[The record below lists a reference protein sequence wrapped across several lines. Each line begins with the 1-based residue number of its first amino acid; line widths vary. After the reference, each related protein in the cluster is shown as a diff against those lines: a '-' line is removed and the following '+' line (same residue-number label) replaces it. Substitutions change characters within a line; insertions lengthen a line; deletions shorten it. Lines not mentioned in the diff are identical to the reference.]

1 MRNTWGYSSAG
12 RALEWH
18 SRGQRFDPA
27 YLHQDREK
35 PWNFSFQ
42 GFSHDLSFV
51 IVFGPVAQLGE
62 RSVRIHSETHP
73 TQVCGPVF
81 LSDLLD
87 FPLKIEY
94 LRNPKFATFFA
105 RKVPIWARSSAGRAL
120 RSHRRGRGFDPL
132 RVHQIRNHLSEN
144 WGDFS
149 FDHRNTTDGF
159 QKIFGWRVV
168 TLARRPILWI

>member
-1 MRNTWGYSSAG
+1 MKN
-12 RALEWH
+12 
-18 SRGQRFDPA
+18 
-27 YLHQDREK
+27 
-35 PWNFSFQ
+35 
-42 GFSHDLSFV
+42 
-51 IVFGPVAQLGE
+51 GPVAQLGE
-62 RSVRIHSETHP
+62 RTVRIHSETHP

-81 LSDLLD
+81 QSIRWT

-94 LRNPKFATFFA
+94 FRNPKFATFFA

-159 QKIFGWRVV
+159 QKIFGMAGCYLPSMPQFIIFV
-168 TLARRPILWI
+168 ILYSSDFILGNQSGIMRLIQA